1 MFDIVLNVLKSF
13 KNNQP
18 NDLKVCQ
25 RFLQA
30 RNLTFIKFC
39 CSTRNIVRTYILS
52 SMFLIIWSEGLC
64 LLNGNLGL
72 ARQKLIILSRIF
84 RSLIFRVYSYFFWY
98 FSLTSLKV
106 TRFYLIF
113 LLKTPTYA
121 LTTFKKTIPFPL
133 TSPSIV
139 WSIIFNWNR

>member
-18 NDLKVCQ
+18 NNLKVCQ

>member
-18 NDLKVCQ
+18 NNLKVCQ

-72 ARQKLIILSRIF
+72 ARQKLIILLRNF
-84 RSLIFRVYSYFFWY
+84 RSLIFRVYTYFLWY
-98 FSLTSLKV
+98 FSLFFFKV
-106 TRFYLIF
+106 TRFFVIF

-121 LTTFKKTIPFPL
+121 PTTFQKAFPFFP
-133 TSPSIV
+133 TSV
-139 WSIIFNWNR
+139 SIIWPIILNWNR

>member
-72 ARQKLIILSRIF
+72 ARQKLIILLKNF
-84 RSLIFRVYSYFFWY
+84 RSFIFRVYTYFLWY
-98 FSLTSLKV
+98 FSLFFFKV
-106 TRFYLIF
+106 TRLF
-113 LLKTPTYA
+113 LFFSWKHLLMTRP
-121 LTTFKKTIPFPL
+121 LSKKLFL
-133 TSPSIV
+133 FS
-139 WSIIFNWNR
+139 RLRYQ

>member
-52 SMFLIIWSEGLC
+52 SMFLIIWSEDLC

-72 ARQKLIILSRIF
+72 ARQKLIILLRNF
-84 RSLIFRVYSYFFWY
+84 RSFIFRVYTYFLWY
-98 FSLTSLKV
+98 FSLFFFKV
-106 TRFYLIF
+106 TRLF
-113 LLKTPTYA
+113 LFFSWKHLLMARP
-121 LTTFKKTIPFPL
+121 LSKKLFL
-133 TSPSIV
+133 FS
-139 WSIIFNWNR
+139 RLRYQ

>member
-18 NDLKVCQ
+18 NNLKVCQ

-72 ARQKLIILSRIF
+72 ARQKLIILLRNF
-84 RSLIFRVYSYFFWY
+84 RSFIFKVYTYFLWY
-98 FSLTSLKV
+98 FSLCFFKV
-106 TRFYLIF
+106 TCLF
-113 LLKTPTYA
+113 LFFSWKHLLMARP
-121 LTTFKKTIPFPL
+121 LSKKLFL
-133 TSPSIV
+133 FS
-139 WSIIFNWNR
+139 RLRYQ

>member
-1 MFDIVLNVLKSF
+1 MYEYFWYYFERFKWFDKIASAF
-13 KNNQP
+13 
-18 NDLKVCQ
+18 
-25 RFLQA
+25 FQA
-30 RNLTFIKFC
+30 RNFTFIKFC

-52 SMFLIIWSEGLC
+52 SMFLIILSECLC

-121 LTTFKKTIPFPL
+121 LTTFKKTMPFPL